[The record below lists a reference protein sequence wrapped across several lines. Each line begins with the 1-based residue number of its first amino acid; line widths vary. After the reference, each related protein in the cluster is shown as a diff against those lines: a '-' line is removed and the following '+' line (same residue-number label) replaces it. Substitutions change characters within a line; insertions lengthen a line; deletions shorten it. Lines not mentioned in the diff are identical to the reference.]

1 MRENIRVQIV
11 LFEGFDPLDVVAPYE
26 VLWAGGLATDGA
38 ISVELVS
45 AEGSGEVTGG
55 SGGLV
60 LHADAAFDPERA
72 DLVIVPGASGPLGVS
87 GKGTD
92 TDEAD
97 TIPALLARTSQTG
110 LPGLLKKALE
120 NPDVTVATVCGGSL
134 VLAMAGLI
142 EGRRTVTH
150 HMGMDVLGATG
161 AIPVDARIV
170 EDGDLVT
177 AGGVTSGLDLGVY
190 LLERELGP
198 RVARSVERLFEYE
211 RRGTVW
217 KASGLEPLDLEG
229 DDYPSQVSRP
239 DTLSQESREAE
250 DAREVKES
258 PRTTLPSVT
267 GTWELIISTPIGKQ
281 HVLLDLREEDGVIEG
296 TARGEAEETPLIA
309 PVLDGNRLTW
319 RQSIT
324 RPMRLN
330 LKFEAVVSGD
340 TLTGISKAGMLPASR
355 VTGTRTSL
363 SAPGSDLESYP
374 PKLRA
379 RVSSCSL

>member
-26 VLWAGGLATDGA
+26 VLWAGGLVTDGA
-38 ISVELVS
+38 VSVELVS
-45 AEGSGEVTGG
+45 TEGPGEVTGG

-60 LHADAAFDPERA
+60 LHADALFDPERA
-72 DLVIVPGASGPLGVS
+72 DLVIIPGASGKLGTSVNVPE
-87 GKGTD
+87 TD
-92 TDEAD
+92 KAD
-97 TIPALLARTSQTG
+97 TVPALLARTSQTTG
-110 LPGLLKKALE
+110 LPRLLERALE

-142 EGRRTVTH
+142 EGRHAVTH

-170 EDGDLVT
+170 DDGDLVT

-239 DTLSQESREAE
+239 DTLSQESGETE
-250 DAREVKES
+250 DAKEVKES
-258 PRTTLPSVT
+258 PGATLPSVT

-296 TARGEAEETPLIA
+296 IARGEAEQTPLID

-330 LKFEAVVSGD
+330 LKFEVTIDGD

-355 VTGTRTSL
+355 VAGTRTSL
-363 SAPGSDLESYP
+363 STPGSDLEDHPRGS
-374 PKLRA
+374 RE
-379 RVSSCSL
+379 RVSS